1 METPSKSEIQQLY
14 AEIEVRK
21 SEKWSLEKA
30 LVKAEGQLREA
41 RSFLRRYQQR
51 YHGAEHAQKLWNE
64 VDVFLNPQTDRFP

>member
-30 LVKAEGQLREA
+30 LVKAEGQLGEA
-41 RSFLRRYQQR
+41 KSFLRRYQTR

-64 VDVFLNPQTDRFP
+64 VDIFLNPQTDRFP